1 MLAHAQSLFGR
12 SNHDAFWENESKIHE
27 KSDHQEDVWKSF
39 FRKLAGC
46 GISQLHCR
54 LTSSLI
60 AFRDFKYPLRFY
72 RLRMATARSIIK
84 CLKNTYKKFFTLS
97 GGWSSVTCTWNKMLY
112 KRGVLKNFSKLSD
125 QQNKQSYR
133 GVLSKEVLKRFVKF
147 SEKPSLPKSLF

>member
-1 MLAHAQSLFGR
+1 
-12 SNHDAFWENESKIHE
+12 
-27 KSDHQEDVWKSF
+27 
-39 FRKLAGC
+39 
-46 GISQLHCR
+46 
-54 LTSSLI
+54 
-60 AFRDFKYPLRFY
+60 
-72 RLRMATARSIIK
+72 MATARSIIK
-84 CLKNTYKKFFTLS
+84 CLKNTYKKFFTVS